1 MKRVRRTIVVV
12 LVLSLLMSFSIM
24 APAYAAGSNF
34 TVHAKAP
41 AAWTTPGLWAWSA
54 PDGTNV
60 FEAWP
65 GQPLTADET
74 NEGWFYYEIPDWAN
88 SIIINEG
95 VDGGGQTADVSIESK
110 ELWITVADDFSTTVV
125 YEAPEGFVTAAAE
138 AEDTAAADVPKTGVI
153 SLAIVWLGAAAASGT
168 GFIAYRRKKAA

>member
-1 MKRVRRTIVVV
+1 MRKTGKLVVV
-12 LVLSLLMSFSIM
+12 LVLALIMSFSM
-24 APAYAAGSNF
+24 TATAFADDTF

-41 AAWTTPGLWAWSA
+41 DAWTTPGLWAWSA

-60 FEAWP
+60 FAAWP
-65 GQPLTADET
+65 GQPLTADEA
-74 NEGWFYYEIPDWAN
+74 NSGWFYYEIPTWAN

-125 YEAPEGFVTAAAE
+125 YEAPADFVAEEAVTSTAA
-138 AEDTAAADVPKTGVI
+138 DTADVPKTGAV
-153 SLAIVWLGAAAASGT
+153 SLAGAWLGAALVSGM
-168 GFIAYRRKKAA
+168 GAVVLKRKKK